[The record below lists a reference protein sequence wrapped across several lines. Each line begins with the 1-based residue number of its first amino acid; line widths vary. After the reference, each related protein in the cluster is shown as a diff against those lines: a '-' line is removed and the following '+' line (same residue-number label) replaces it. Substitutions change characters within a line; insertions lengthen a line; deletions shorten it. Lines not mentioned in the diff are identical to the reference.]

1 MALFVQDITNRGQ
14 LQFTTQEF
22 AFSNLVSVLFSLGE
36 NSIVYDSKL
45 TLEVSFN
52 LLWVNDWCLR
62 LEPE

>member
-45 TLEVSFN
+45 TGGQF
-52 LLWVNDWCLR
+52 
-62 LEPE
+62 